1 MFRSITMLHSGHRRN
16 PGVGFRMQALTL
28 CIVLAV
34 GEHTRPQQFSIK
46 TQKDIAQER
55 HLIDVAEREHL
66 PDAQIGY
73 LWGRLASDYASQ
85 ADFAR
90 AEDAYFRSLRLLRN
104 APEAQ
109 KSYATLLDNLGVLY
123 LAYNRRA
130 EAEQY
135 LTRGFAARRK
145 QDDIAALG
153 VSQVHLAE
161 LALGGHKFKRA
172 ENIAAE
178 AQANLTAAGDS
189 GRVGL
194 IGALVTLA
202 YARCKQHK
210 CAEGLRD
217 AEDAMDLARLFY
229 PADSL
234 PAGHVLMAIGFA
246 RWKTGDSEEAER
258 RMLQGV
264 HIITTQNA
272 PGAPNSRYA
281 LLEYRDFLKA
291 MHRSLDVERIDD
303 QLAKATPQP
312 CANCAVSVNN
322 LSNALR

>member
-1 MFRSITMLHSGHRRN
+1 MFRSMALPHSGHRRN
-16 PGVGFRMQALTL
+16 PCVRFRTQALTL
-28 CIVLAV
+28 CIVLSV
-34 GEHTRPQQFSIK
+34 GEHARPQQFSTT

-55 HLIDVAEREHL
+55 HMIDLAEREHL
-66 PDAQIGY
+66 PDAKIGY
-73 LWGRLASDYASQ
+73 LWARLASDYAAQ
-85 ADFAR
+85 ADFGR
-90 AEDAYFRSLRLLRN
+90 AEDAYFRSLRLLKN

-109 KSYATLLDNLGVLY
+109 KNYATLLDNLGVLY

-135 LTRGFAARRK
+135 LTRGFAARRR

-153 VSQVHLAE
+153 VSQLHLAE
-161 LALGGHKFKRA
+161 LALDGHKFKQA

-178 AQANLTAAGDS
+178 AQANLRSAGDS
-189 GRVGL
+189 GRAGL

-202 YARCKQHK
+202 YARCEQHK

-217 AEDAMDLARLFY
+217 AEHAMDLARLVH

-234 PAGHVLMAIGFA
+234 PTGHVLMAIGYA

-258 RMLQGV
+258 MMLQGV
-264 HIITTQNA
+264 QIITTQNA
-272 PGAPNSRYA
+272 PGAPHSRDA

-291 MHRSLDVERIDD
+291 MHRSLDVKRIDD
-303 QLAKATPQP
+303 QLAQATPQP
-312 CANCAVSVNN
+312 CTNCTVSVNS

>member
-1 MFRSITMLHSGHRRN
+1 MFRSMTMLHSGHRRN
-16 PGVGFRMQALTL
+16 PCVRFRTQALTL
-28 CIVLAV
+28 CIVLSV
-34 GEHTRPQQFSIK
+34 CEHARPQQFSTT
-46 TQKDIAQER
+46 TQKDIAQKR
-55 HLIDVAEREHL
+55 HMIDLAEREHL
-66 PDAQIGY
+66 PDAKIGY
-73 LWGRLASDYASQ
+73 LWGRLASDYAAQS
-85 ADFAR
+85 DFVR

-109 KSYATLLDNLGVLY
+109 KDYATLLDNLGVLY

-153 VSQVHLAE
+153 VSQLHLAE
-161 LALGGHKFKRA
+161 LALDGHKFKRA

-178 AQANLTAAGDS
+178 AQANLTATGDS

-202 YARCKQHK
+202 YARCEQHK

-217 AEDAMDLARLFY
+217 AEHAMDLARLVY

-234 PAGHVLMAIGFA
+234 PAGHVLMAIGYA

-258 RMLQGV
+258 MMLQGV
-264 HIITTQNA
+264 HIITTRNA
-272 PGAPNSRYA
+272 PGAPDSRDA

-291 MHRSLDVERIDD
+291 MHRSLDVKRIDD
-303 QLAKATPQP
+303 QLAQATPQP
-312 CANCAVSVNN
+312 CANCTVSVNS
-322 LSNALR
+322 LFNALR

>member
-1 MFRSITMLHSGHRRN
+1 MFRSMTMLHSGHRRN
-16 PGVGFRMQALTL
+16 PCVCFRTQALSL
-28 CIVLAV
+28 CIVLSV
-34 GEHTRPQQFSIK
+34 CEHARPQQFSTT

-55 HLIDVAEREHL
+55 HMIDLAEREHL
-66 PDAQIGY
+66 PDAKIGY
-73 LWGRLASDYASQ
+73 LWGRLASDYAAQ

-123 LAYNRRA
+123 LAYKRRA

-135 LTRGFAARRK
+135 LKRGFAARRK

-161 LALGGHKFKRA
+161 LGLAGHNFKRA

-202 YARCKQHK
+202 YARCEQHK

-217 AEDAMDLARLFY
+217 AEHAMDLARLVY

-246 RWKTGDSEEAER
+246 RWKTGDTEEAER

-264 HIITTQNA
+264 HIITTRNA
-272 PGAPNSRYA
+272 PGAPHSRYA

-291 MHRSLDVERIDD
+291 MHRSLDVKRIDD
-303 QLAKATPQP
+303 QLAQATPQP
-312 CANCAVSVNN
+312 CANCTVSVNS